1 MTALFT
7 RKDYDALPEDF
18 AAQLVDGVLVREP
31 TPSLDHQGAQ
41 SRILW
46 ALQQVL
52 GPDRVFA
59 APVSVYVDQLNVFE
73 PDIAVVSEPP
83 APGAKTVGTPLLVF
97 EIASPSTRAHDRDV
111 KARRYLALGVRE
123 VWLVDPMERSIEVV
137 DVDETCRYEDAERA
151 VSGVLRAFGLVPDEL
166 FRPRGSKGDH

>member
-18 AAQLVDGVLVREP
+18 AAQLIDGVLVREP

-59 APVSVYVDQLNVFE
+59 APVAVHVDDLNVFE
-73 PDIAVVSEPP
+73 PDIVVVAEPP
-83 APGAKTVGTPLLVF
+83 PVDAEDVGVPLLVF
-97 EIASPSTRAHDRDV
+97 EVASPSTRAHDRDY
-111 KARRYLALGVRE
+111 KARRLLGLGVRE
-123 VWLVDPMERSIEVV
+123 VWLVDPMDRCIDVV
-137 DVDETCRYEDAERA
+137 TVAGMRRYENAERA

-166 FRPRGSKGDH
+166 FRPRG